1 MQRIRGYNSV
11 NIKNGYKELE
21 IRSPR
26 EFEHYE
32 EQE

>member
-1 MQRIRGYNSV
+1 LRIRGYNSI

-26 EFEHYE
+26 EFMTYE
-32 EQE
+32 DNK